1 MLSILLTFVVLAI
14 STYII
19 GRAVIIRVYGA
30 DKANCMFGFDSS
42 IVLGLCLVTVYAG
55 YFSIFAKVSIAAFL
69 ILILITLICAVYVL
83 KKDNKIFPV
92 FHIREY
98 KIRYILVIVSILA
111 VTLWT
116 NITPQHYDTYLYH
129 AQAIHWIE
137 DYGVVKGL
145 GNLHFRLAY
154 NSAFMPLQALFSFK
168 CLTGQSLHTVNGFA
182 TGAFVTYLVMTV
194 GKKSRIC
201 VSDVIKVCSFL
212 YIFYNAN
219 HISSPNTDTCAL
231 LMVLYIFIKWIE
243 ITEND
248 KSDYLQ
254 YGFLCVLTV
263 FATSLKLS
271 AGIIV
276 LFAIFPAYW
285 FIKEKKI
292 KYIIGHLVAGIGII
306 TPYLIRNV
314 IISGYLIYPYE
325 KTGLNFVKWI
335 MPRSILLSDRA
346 EIVAWGRGNFD
357 TSRNGEHIWQ
367 WIGDWYGG
375 INILWKV
382 VFPIALMAVIVLMV
396 LIVRE
401 KLWKTDAAKMM
412 AILSAIIGFVFWML
426 TAPLPRYGVVYM
438 IILIGVAV
446 GMILNKVS
454 IKDRTVMAGLGAVIA
469 CYLVVF
475 IGYSLYTKPL
485 MGTVLNQADYSN
497 RQTISND
504 VNGYTVYTPVEGDQT
519 GYEPFPSAVNVNN
532 QLCLTGNTIGEG
544 FYNK

>member
-19 GRAVIIRVYGA
+19 GRAVVIRVYGA

-55 YFSIFAKVSIAAFL
+55 YFSIFAKVSISAFL

-116 NITPQHYDTYLYH
+116 NIAPQHYDTYLYH

-168 CLTGQSLHTVNGFA
+168 WLTGQSLHTVNGFA

-243 ITEND
+243 ITENA

-335 MPRSILLSDRA
+335 MPRSILLSDRT

-367 WIGDWYGG
+367 WIGDWYSG

-401 KLWKTDAAKMM
+401 KLWKTDVAKMM

-469 CYLVVF
+469 CYLVIF

-485 MGTVLNQADYSN
+485 MGTGLSQADYNN
-497 RQTISND
+497 RPTVSND
-504 VNGYTVYTPVEGDQT
+504 VNGYTVYTPAEGDQT